1 MGKSRVVADTN
12 ILVSGLLWIG
22 APHEIIKLAENKYI
36 ILFSSLPLIKEI
48 SEVLAREKFMRRIE
62 ELKTTTEELIE
73 SLFGIMEIVHPKAPL
88 SVVKNDPDDNKVLE
102 CAVAADAEYVIT
114 GDPHLLKLKRF
125 QSVSILTPR
134 NFIQS
139 F

>member
-125 QSVSILTPR
+125 QSVSILTP
-134 NFIQS
+134 
-139 F
+139 

>member
-134 NFIQS
+134 NFIQT